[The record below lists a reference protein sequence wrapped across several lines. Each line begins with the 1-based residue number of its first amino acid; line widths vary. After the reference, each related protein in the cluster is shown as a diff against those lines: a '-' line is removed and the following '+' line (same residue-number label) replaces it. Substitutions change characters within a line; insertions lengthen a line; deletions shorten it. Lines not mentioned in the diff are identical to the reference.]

1 MRMVPSSGSCL
12 VSVCVPQEKIGPG
25 ALQPPTVPGLASG
38 SQLEE
43 EAVEATS
50 LQMLSVKVFCR
61 VLETLL
67 VGLK

>member
-1 MRMVPSSGSCL
+1 MRMVPSSSSCL

-25 ALQPPTVPGLASG
+25 ALQPPTVLGLASG

-43 EAVEATS
+43 DVEATS